1 MELIK
6 VEKIKQ
12 DEQVA
17 ILVKE
22 SAKIQKENET
32 IQNKESQRQKQ
43 EKDVNEHVYSQLESM
58 KVENAKLTKSIDDLK
73 KENKAEKMKALTDY
87 QAVSN

>member
-6 VEKIKQ
+6 VEKVKQ

-17 ILVKE
+17 IIL
-22 SAKIQKENET
+22 
-32 IQNKESQRQKQ
+32 KESQRQKQ
-43 EKDVNEHVYSQLESM
+43 EKDVNQQLYTELESM

-73 KENKAEKMKALTDY
+73 NDNKAK
-87 QAVSN
+87 